1 MVGLAASVRRG
12 GTSMPCAWS
21 LVAPESISRSKCQKL
36 LVQYS
41 ALLAVQPAISDDEK
55 AEILVRRSTLNA
67 CLGNTNESIEDAM
80 FAAELCPSMAVVRD
94 RVHTPSAPLTFG
106 HPAWQAFYRVGV
118 GHFLQH
124 RFGVAAN
131 FFLKVR
137 VLCSM
142 PCMRSHDRM
151 SLPGS
156 REKQPQ
162 PPPAARPQAGN

>member
-1 MVGLAASVRRG
+1 
-12 GTSMPCAWS
+12 MPCAWS

-80 FAAELCPSMAVVRD
+80 LAAELCPSMAVVRD

-137 VLCSM
+137 VCFA
-142 PCMRSHDRM
+142 PCRVCAVMTVCRCQGLEKNSHSPHLRHALKLAM
-151 SLPGS
+151 
-156 REKQPQ
+156 
-162 PPPAARPQAGN
+162 ARIRD